1 MSDTLFDLL
10 KNEAIIS
17 GHVATETEYAAADDL
32 QPDASQAEPEQTVVA
47 SQEPVAIANEEAT
60 EQLSLESAAIASDY
74 HASESATAEE
84 EPLAHTQIDLHDA
97 LLSDELYED
106 WAAEEAELAATP
118 IADSGP
124 AEIEDSLEI
133 EELIEANTPVAAQE
147 QPLPFDQVVEVPN
160 PITRLRKPSSDVLVS
175 TEQPVIVSHVEG
187 PRSILVGREASY
199 RVTLENTSRTPAQNL
214 SAAIH
219 VPDWTDLVDVTS
231 TSGVIK
237 QSEKGSGRLEW
248 HLPELAAHSSQT
260 LRLRLIPRIGREFQL
275 GVQWSQES
283 AESHARVEVLEPKL
297 EMTIRGPQEVLF
309 GLPQRYRLI
318 LSNPGTGPA
327 EGVAVSLIPPGG
339 DSASAT
345 THTVGTLGP
354 EEVKELELELTARE
368 AGELIVQAI
377 ATAEGDLK
385 SEVTKR
391 ILCRKPELEIDWRGP
406 DRKYA
411 GTETT
416 YYFRVH
422 NSGTATTEPVEVKVR
437 LPEGIRFLSASDS
450 YAVDAVT
457 GVVTWRLPSLTPGE
471 EQYVQFHCQLD
482 RPGLKE
488 FDVTARTINGD
499 LSDTASV
506 RTEVIALADLKLEV
520 DDPRGACP
528 IGEPVLYEIR
538 VVNRGT
544 TDARGIAI
552 VGLFSE
558 GIDPVS
564 VEGAQNLVRE
574 GRVTFEP
581 VKSLP
586 AGGEI
591 LLRIHAVASRA
602 GTHIFRAEVVCEDL
616 DIRLAAEETTRF
628 FEDEFHWDEGETP
641 YTAENRNSTKVR

>member
-1 MSDTLFDLL
+1 MSATLFDLL
-10 KNEAIIS
+10 KNETIIS
-17 GHVATETEYAAADDL
+17 GQVATETEDAAADDL
-32 QPDASQAEPEQTVVA
+32 QSDASQAEPEQTVVA
-47 SQEPVAIANEEAT
+47 SQEPVAIANQEAT
-60 EQLSLESAAIASDY
+60 EQLSPESTAIASDY
-74 HASESATAEE
+74 PASESATAEE
-84 EPLAHTQIDLHDA
+84 EPLAHTRIDLHDA

-106 WAAEEAELAATP
+106 WAAEEAEPTATP

-133 EELIEANTPVAAQE
+133 EDLIEANTPVAAEE
-147 QPLPFDQVVEVPN
+147 QPLPFDQVVEVPR
-160 PITRLRKPSSDVLVS
+160 PITRLRKSSSDVLVS

-231 TSGVIK
+231 TSGVVK

-260 LRLRLIPRIGREFQL
+260 LRLRLIPRSGREFQL

-283 AESHARVEVLEPKL
+283 AESHARVEVREPKL
-297 EMTIRGPQEVLF
+297 EMSIRGPQEVLF

-354 EEVKELELELTARE
+354 GEVKELELELTARE
-368 AGELIVQAI
+368 AGELILQAV
-377 ATAEGDLK
+377 ATAEGGLET
-385 SEVTKR
+385 EVIKR
-391 ILCRKPELEIDWRGP
+391 VLCRKPELEIDWRGP

-411 GTETT
+411 GTETA

-450 YAVDAVT
+450 YAIDAVT

-499 LSDTASV
+499 LHDTAMV

-544 TDARGIAI
+544 TDARGIA
-552 VGLFSE
+552 
-558 GIDPVS
+558 
-564 VEGAQNLVRE
+564 
-574 GRVTFEP
+574 
-581 VKSLP
+581 
-586 AGGEI
+586 
-591 LLRIHAVASRA
+591 
-602 GTHIFRAEVVCEDL
+602 
-616 DIRLAAEETTRF
+616 
-628 FEDEFHWDEGETP
+628 
-641 YTAENRNSTKVR
+641 

>member
-1 MSDTLFDLL
+1 
-10 KNEAIIS
+10 
-17 GHVATETEYAAADDL
+17 
-32 QPDASQAEPEQTVVA
+32 
-47 SQEPVAIANEEAT
+47 
-60 EQLSLESAAIASDY
+60 
-74 HASESATAEE
+74 
-84 EPLAHTQIDLHDA
+84 
-97 LLSDELYED
+97 
-106 WAAEEAELAATP
+106 
-118 IADSGP
+118 
-124 AEIEDSLEI
+124 
-133 EELIEANTPVAAQE
+133 
-147 QPLPFDQVVEVPN
+147 
-160 PITRLRKPSSDVLVS
+160 LVS

-199 RVTLENTSRTPAQNL
+199 RVTLENTSRTSAQNL

-219 VPDWTDLVDVTS
+219 VPEWTDLVDVTS
-231 TSGVIK
+231 TSGVVE

-248 HLPELAAHSSQT
+248 HLPELAARSSQT
-260 LRLRLIPRIGREFQL
+260 LRLRLIPRSGREFQL
-275 GVQWSQES
+275 GVQWSQKS
-283 AESHARVEVLEPKL
+283 TESHTRVEVLEPKL

-339 DSASAT
+339 DSSSAT

-368 AGELIVQAI
+368 AGELIVQAN
-377 ATAEGDLK
+377 ATAEGGLK
-385 SEVTKR
+385 TEVIKR
-391 ILCRKPELEIDWRGP
+391 VLCRKPELAIEWRGP

-411 GTETT
+411 GTETA
-416 YYFRVH
+416 YYFRIH
-422 NSGTATTEPVEVKVR
+422 NSGTATTEPVEVRVR
-437 LPEGIRFLSASDS
+437 LPEGISFLSASDS

-457 GVVTWRLPSLTPGE
+457 EVVTWRLPSLTPGE
-471 EQYVQFHCQLD
+471 EQFVQFHCQLD

-499 LSDTASV
+499 LNDTASV

-520 DDPRGACP
+520 DDPSGARP

-544 TDARGIAI
+544 TDARGIDI
-552 VGLFSE
+552 VGLFSD
-558 GIDPVS
+558 GIEPVS
-564 VEGAQNLVRE
+564 VEGAQNMVRE
-574 GRVTFEP
+574 GRVTFQP
-581 VKSLP
+581 VESLP

-591 LLRIHAVASRA
+591 LLRIRAVASRA

-641 YTAENRNSTKVR
+641 YTAEKSNSTKVR